1 MPFFLGKD
9 EIHFKIIS
17 QTNKEENYQH
27 LNSNIEIPTKDNVLT
42 QRELFVFNPNTI
54 TLDDA
59 QKIGFSKKLSLTLIK
74 FRLKGGK
81 FYKAEDLKKIYGMSS
96 KLYTELEPYILIPS
110 GNKSF
115 KPDSIKSVSTFL
127 SERKWVK
134 KELLELNT
142 ADSATI
148 IKLNGVGPG
157 YTKRIMKYR
166 SLLGGFHS
174 MNQLK
179 EIYGMTDS
187 LYEFLTSQVRFDI
200 KALSMIP
207 INVIDFNS
215 LRKHPYF
222 NFQTAQAIINY
233 RSKHG
238 KLKEDD
244 IKSLGVFNED
254 KLMLILP
261 YLDFR

>member
-1 MPFFLGKD
+1 MPFLLGKD
-9 EIHFKIIS
+9 EIHFKMIS
-17 QTNKEENYQH
+17 QTNKEDDYH
-27 LNSNIEIPTKDNVLT
+27 LLNSNVEIPTKDDVSAN
-42 QRELFVFNPNTI
+42 RELFVFNPNTI
-54 TLDDA
+54 SIDDA
-59 QKIGFSKKLSLTLIK
+59 QKLGFSKKLSSTLIK

-110 GNKSF
+110 SNKSF
-115 KPDSIKSVSTFL
+115 KPDSIKSVSAFL
-127 SERKWVK
+127 GERKGVK

-142 ADSATI
+142 ADSI
-148 IKLNGVGPG
+148 SIVKLNGVGPG

-174 MNQLK
+174 INQLK

-187 LYEFLTSQVRFDI
+187 LYEILTSQVRFDT

-222 NFQTAQAIINY
+222 NFQTAQALINY

-244 IKSLGVFNED
+244 IKSLGVFKED